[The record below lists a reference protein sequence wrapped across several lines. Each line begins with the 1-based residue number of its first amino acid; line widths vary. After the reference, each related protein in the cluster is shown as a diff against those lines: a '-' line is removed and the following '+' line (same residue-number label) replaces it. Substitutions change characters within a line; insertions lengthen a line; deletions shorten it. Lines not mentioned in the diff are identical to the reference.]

1 MASRPRTYWLE
12 VRGELGDLAGRS
24 FPAMRIFHEHG
35 NTVLVG
41 PLRNS
46 AELARL
52 LERCSALGLTL
63 LSVKRVNDGGG
74 SVRVHLGEPRAPGGS
89 GAARDLP

>member
-1 MASRPRTYWLE
+1 
-12 VRGELGDLAGRS
+12 
-24 FPAMRIFHEHG
+24 MRIFHNDG

-41 PLRNS
+41 PVREN

-63 LSVKRVNDGGG
+63 LSVDVIDDGRAAG
-74 SVRVHLGEPRAPGGS
+74 S
-89 GAARDLP
+89 